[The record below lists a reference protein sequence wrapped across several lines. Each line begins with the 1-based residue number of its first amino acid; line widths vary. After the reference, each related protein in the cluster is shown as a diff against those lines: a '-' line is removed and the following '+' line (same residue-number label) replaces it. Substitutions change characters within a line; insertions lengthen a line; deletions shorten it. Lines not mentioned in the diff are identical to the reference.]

1 MDKIWEKAV
10 LILAENLNSGL
21 SYLITTVPVI
31 NKIDDWAFALKPMI
45 CDKLSLTIICQLS
58 FS

>member
-31 NKIDDWAFALKPMI
+31 NEKYDWAFVLNPMI
-45 CDKLSLTIICQLS
+45 
-58 FS
+58 